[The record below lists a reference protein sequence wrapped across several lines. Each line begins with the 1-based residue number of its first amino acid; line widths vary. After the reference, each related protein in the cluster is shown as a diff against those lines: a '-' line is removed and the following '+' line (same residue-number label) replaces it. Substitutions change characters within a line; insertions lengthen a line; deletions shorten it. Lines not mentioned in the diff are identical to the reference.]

1 MFKRVWYKIY
11 YGIVIFFLVR
21 EHRKQW
27 DKCLELQGTRQ
38 IGRLATEFRKSEE
51 IRKQI
56 QSEREKI
63 K

>member
-1 MFKRVWYKIY
+1 MLKRVWYKIY

-27 DKCLELQGTRQ
+27 YKCLELQGSGH
-38 IGRLATEFRKSEE
+38 IARLATEFRKSEE

-63 K
+63 R